1 MLAVR
6 APAREDAQRPCSSS
20 CTRRTRARA
29 SRREDGLLRLDDLLR
44 PELTELNRLVTRAP
58 LEPYDTAAEARAGAG
73 TPWRRSLDGRWR
85 FRLVRGTA
93 QVPRD
98 WMLPATSDAA
108 WRTVDVPG
116 CWTRQDTGD
125 LPAYTNIAMPWTGLE
140 PPDVPADNPIGL
152 HRTTFRVPRA
162 WRRRDVVLHVGGAE
176 SVLAVWCNGA
186 FVGLGK
192 DSRLPSEF
200 DLTPYLVAGENLL
213 ALLVFR
219 YSDASWI
226 EDQDQW
232 WQAGL
237 HRSVHL
243 EARARSRIDD
253 LVVDAGYD
261 PDGGHGRLWVRA
273 AVHGPAGRQ
282 VRVTLES
289 LRGRAVRPP
298 VTADVAQVAD
308 TTPVDRILAAYA
320 YPGPYADVEV
330 DAGAVDAWSAESP
343 QRYRVVTELLD
354 GAGSALEAHA
364 TLVGFRRVEVRD
376 RRLLVNGVP
385 IKVYGVNRH
394 DHHPV
399 TGKTLTAQD
408 IRADLVLMK
417 QHNLNAVRTSHYPN
431 DHRLLDICDE
441 LGLYVLAEA
450 NCESHS
456 RLLSLSHDSRYEAA
470 ILARTTR
477 MVRRDR
483 NHPCVIGWSL
493 GNESGDGAVFAA
505 AASWVRRADP
515 TRFVHY
521 EGPLLMRFGAVA
533 PPSRRTVP
541 PPAYERVMTDV
552 VCPMYSPIE
561 HIVEWARWAE
571 ETGADDRPLLLCEFS
586 HAMGNSNGSISE
598 YAEAFHAYPALAGGF
613 VWDWKD
619 QGLAEIAPNG
629 RPYWAYGGHFGEPIH
644 DGSFCNNGLVG
655 PDLLPHPGLR
665 EYAWAIRPV
674 TAEQVRGRRVRLT
687 NRRAFASTADLRL
700 TWTTLV
706 DGEPAESGELD
717 VVLPPRGSRTVT
729 VPGRV
734 PARPGVETHLSLQWF
749 TRRASRW
756 APRGHLVAW
765 DQVDLTPHPVS
776 ARAPGSARTV
786 PRVELDGARIGGIWL
801 GDRQVVLGDVTACL
815 WRPPAENDLLV
826 LPDWRR
832 WQLDR
837 LMLDDADVRTRGS
850 RIRLRRRWNGVDGA
864 LEHVTV
870 LTVEGDALV
879 VHDRFVVPPAWRDVP
894 RVGVRFEVPARCGRL
909 EWFGP
914 GPDETY
920 PDRRSAAE
928 VRRWRSTVAAQYH
941 PFPVPQEHGE
951 HVDVR
956 WFSLVGRGGRGLR
969 IGAAGVAGRFAFS
982 ARRHHD
988 AAVTAATTLAEL
1000 DEAET
1005 VEVHLDAAV
1014 RGLGTGACGPDTLP
1028 PYRVRPGTYHLRWT
1042 LRAP

>member
-1 MLAVR
+1 M
-6 APAREDAQRPCSSS
+6 
-20 CTRRTRARA
+20 
-29 SRREDGLLRLDDLLR
+29 RLEDLLR
-44 PELTELNRLVTRAP
+44 PELTELNRLPSRAP
-58 LEPYDTAAEARAGAG
+58 LEPYDTAADARAGAG

-93 QVPRD
+93 QVPAG
-98 WMLPATSDAA
+98 WMQPATSDAG
-108 WRTVDVPG
+108 WRTVEVPG

-162 WRRRDVVLHVGGAE
+162 WRGRDVVLHVGGAE
-176 SVLAVWCNGA
+176 SALAVWCNGT

-192 DSRLPSEF
+192 DSRLPSEL

-213 ALLVFR
+213 AVLVFR

-232 WQAGL
+232 WHAGL

-243 EARARSRIDD
+243 EARARSRVDD
-253 LVVDAGYD
+253 LVVDADLD
-261 PDGGHGRLWVRA
+261 PPTGRGRLRVRA
-273 AVHGPAGRQ
+273 AVRGPAGRQ
-282 VRVTLES
+282 VRVTVET
-289 LRGRAVRPP
+289 LRGRALHPA
-298 VTADVAQVAD
+298 VTADVARVAD
-308 TTPVDRILAAYA
+308 ATAVDRLLAAYA
-320 YPGPYADVEV
+320 YPGPYATVEV
-330 DAGAVDAWSAESP
+330 DVGAVEPWSAESP
-343 QRYRVVTELLD
+343 RRHRVVTELLD
-354 GAGSALEAHA
+354 HAGAVLEAHA

-376 RRLLVNGVP
+376 RRLVVNGVP
-385 IKVYGVNRH
+385 VKVYGVNRH

-399 TGKTLTAQD
+399 TGKTLTAAD
-408 IRADLVLMK
+408 MRADLVLMK
-417 QHNLNAVRTSHYPN
+417 RHNVNAVRTSHYPN
-431 DHRLLDICDE
+431 DHRLLDLCDE

-450 NCESHS
+450 NCESHA
-456 RLLSLSHDSRYEAA
+456 RLLSLSHDPRYEAA

-483 NHPCVIGWSL
+483 NHPCVLGWSL
-493 GNESGDGAVFAA
+493 GNESGEGAVFAA
-505 AASWVRRADP
+505 AAAWVRRADP

-533 PPSRRTVP
+533 PPGRRTVP
-541 PPAYERVMTDV
+541 PPPYERVMTDV

-561 HIVEWARWAE
+561 QIVEWARWAE
-571 ETGADDRPLLLCEFS
+571 ETGGDDRPLLLCEYS
-586 HAMGNSNGSISE
+586 HAMGNSNGSITE
-598 YAEAFHAYPALAGGF
+598 YVDAFHAHPALAGGF

-619 QGLAEIAPNG
+619 QGLAETAPNG

-655 PDLLPHPGLR
+655 PDLRPHPGLR
-665 EYAWAIRPV
+665 EYAWAVRPV
-674 TAEQVRGRRVRLT
+674 VAEQVRGRRVRLT
-687 NRRAFASTADLRL
+687 NRRAFTGTDDLRL

-706 DGEPAESGELD
+706 DGEPAERGALD

-734 PARPGVETHLSLQWF
+734 RARPDVETHLSLEWR
-749 TRRASRW
+749 TRAATPW

-765 DQVDLTPHPVS
+765 DQLELTPVRPCAQTPSVARVHNVERAAP
-776 ARAPGSARTV
+776 ARASAWGRTGV
-786 PRVELDGARIGGIWL
+786 APRVELDGERIGGIWL

-815 WRPPAENDLLV
+815 WRPPAENDLLAR
-826 LPDWRR
+826 PDWRR

-837 LMLDDADVRTRGS
+837 LAPADADVRTRSGG
-850 RIRLRRRWNGVDGA
+850 RWVRLRRRWAGVDGT
-864 LEHVTV
+864 LEHTTV
-870 LTVEGDALV
+870 LRVDGDALA
-879 VHDRFVVPPAWRDVP
+879 VHDRLAVPPAWHDVP
-894 RVGVRFEVPARCGRL
+894 RVGVRFEVPAGYERL
-909 EWFGP
+909 TWFGP

-920 PDRRSAAE
+920 PDRRGAAE

-956 WFSLVGRGGRGLR
+956 WFSLTGRGGHGLR
-969 IGAAGVAGRFAFS
+969 VAAAPRFAFS

-988 AAVTAATTLAEL
+988 AALTAATTLAEL
-1000 DEAET
+1000 DAGDT

-1028 PYRVRPGTYHLRWT
+1028 AYRVGPGTYDLRWT